1 MLGRLVH
8 LFHRGPVKVLMV
20 DVDRLIAG
28 HCSRTLVLTVNEIH
42 GQEVDVAADSEFGP
56 RVAYVIRRPFDV
68 AAARNVGRK
77 LNPTV
82 T

>member
-28 HCSRTLVLTVNEIH
+28 HCSRTLVLTVNKIH
-42 GQEVDVAADSEFGP
+42 GQEVGL
-56 RVAYVIRRPFDV
+56 RVRAWGRL
-68 AAARNVGRK
+68 RNWAPV
-77 LNPTV
+77 
-82 T
+82 